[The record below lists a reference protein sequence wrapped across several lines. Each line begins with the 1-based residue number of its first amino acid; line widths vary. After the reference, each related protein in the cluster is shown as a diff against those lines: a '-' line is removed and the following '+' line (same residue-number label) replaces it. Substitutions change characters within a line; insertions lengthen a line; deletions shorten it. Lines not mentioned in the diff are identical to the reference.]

1 MTERSQDLPPRS
13 GGENEGAED
22 EGAGTGGEGRRNV
35 EATPPVGQDA
45 VPGQTAVPAPGDD
58 VGVPS
63 DEEIARGEE

>member
-1 MTERSQDLPPRS
+1 MTERSQDLPPHS

-22 EGAGTGGEGRRNV
+22 DVAGTGEGRRNV

-45 VPGQTAVPAPGDD
+45 VPGQTAAPAPEDD

-63 DEEIARGEE
+63 DEEIAREEE